1 MKLKSH
7 HISIKTGNFDE
18 MKRFYTE
25 VLGFRQVGCFE
36 GRDIV
41 FLDIGGTT
49 IELTGSDEPVEV
61 IAPAGGIVHMAY
73 ETDDVDAAY
82 KELADQGVEFF
93 VGPKDYQDVR
103 LAFFYDP
110 DGNQLEL
117 FKSPSLTW

>member
-1 MKLKSH
+1 MKLRSH
-7 HISIKTGNFDE
+7 HISIKTGNFGK
-18 MKRFYTE
+18 MKQFYTE

-61 IAPAGGIVHMAY
+61 VPPAGGIVHMAY

-82 KELADQGVEFF
+82 KELIARGVEFF
-93 VGPKDYQDVR
+93 VEPKTYQDVR

-117 FKSPSLTW
+117 FKSPTLTW

>member
-7 HISIKTGNFDE
+7 HISIKTENFRE
-18 MKRFYTE
+18 MKQFYTE

-61 IAPAGGIVHMAY
+61 VAPSGGIVHMAY

-82 KELADQGVEFF
+82 KELVDQGVAFF
-93 VGPKDYQDVR
+93 VEPKTFRDAR
-103 LAFFYDP
+103 IAFFYDP

-117 FKSPSLTW
+117 FRSPTLTW

>member
-7 HISIKTGNFDE
+7 HISIKTGNFCA
-18 MKRFYTE
+18 MKQFYTE

-61 IAPAGGIVHMAY
+61 VAPSGGIVHMAY

-82 KELADQGVEFF
+82 KELVAQGVEFF
-93 VGPKDYQDVR
+93 VEPKTFRDAR
-103 LAFFYDP
+103 IAFFYDP

-117 FKSPSLTW
+117 FKSPTLSW